1 MGQLCWEGGWEGDC
15 RASCRGMN
23 GHLKEEEDWV
33 WWVGTLSRRCKG
45 GLGRGLLGSN
55 GVLEVLRSRVC
66 VGVGDRKQD

>member
-1 MGQLCWEGGWEGDC
+1 
-15 RASCRGMN
+15 MN